1 MPALVSSSIGG
12 GGCLDA
18 RWKVG
23 GGNGAKAILAFWHIG
38 EVSPFSIHVENRGRM
53 REHKIIGLVPPQCMR
68 DFEFVLLPFLVIAVK
83 RMSVPTT
90 LNPFCPTVVPLLQ
103 VTHFIMLWWLERG
116 GTLIWEKGKRI
127 LATTRASR
135 NLEHI
140 PKQAK
145 CQEFSSSFLF
155 VSFFQLLTLSYH
167 AHVCLVRAT
176 QEGLEILT
184 IFLVA

>member
-1 MPALVSSSIGG
+1 MKCIVSSMKMRVRVFYVLLYLSAADPSRGLSVRSTWSLQIGTRVPVCSYMHTFVIDPPPPLTHHSLYACATQFEFCFGG
-12 GGCLDA
+12 GGLSRCEVEG
-18 RWKVG
+18 RW

-103 VTHFIMLWWLERG
+103 VTHFIML
-116 GTLIWEKGKRI
+116 
-127 LATTRASR
+127 
-135 NLEHI
+135 
-140 PKQAK
+140 
-145 CQEFSSSFLF
+145 
-155 VSFFQLLTLSYH
+155 
-167 AHVCLVRAT
+167 
-176 QEGLEILT
+176 
-184 IFLVA
+184 

>member
-1 MPALVSSSIGG
+1 MRVRVFYVLLYLSAADPSRGLSVRSTWSLQIGTRVPVCSYMHTFVIDPPPPLTHHSLYACATQFEFCFGGG

-103 VTHFIMLWWLERG
+103 VTHFIML
-116 GTLIWEKGKRI
+116 
-127 LATTRASR
+127 
-135 NLEHI
+135 
-140 PKQAK
+140 
-145 CQEFSSSFLF
+145 
-155 VSFFQLLTLSYH
+155 
-167 AHVCLVRAT
+167 
-176 QEGLEILT
+176 
-184 IFLVA
+184 